1 MHDDDTPPQ
10 SESPEMPSPD
20 PMATANSGG
29 RFVAVGL
36 DDVNPDFLA
45 EWEAMDPEE
54 YAASLRDIPDHI
66 LDAAPPDLPEEI
78 WRALKAQDEAGCPTR
93 WPIQV
98 GRCWPRR
105 WPGPPTTRSVMR
117 R

>member
-1 MHDDDTPPQ
+1 MGVFTVHDDDTPPQ

-20 PMATANSGG
+20 PMATANSSG

-66 LDAAPPDLPEEI
+66 LKAEPADDLPEEI
-78 WRALKAQDEAGCPTR
+78 RLVWQRADAELLPDPLRPMT
-93 WPIQV
+93 PIFA
-98 GRCWPRR
+98 P
-105 WPGPPTTRSVMR
+105 
-117 R
+117 